1 MVVPCFKFM
10 IIDNC
15 NFPDNLLYDPDNF
28 VWVDVSNENSLKI
41 GIIPILSSIAGKLHS
56 IKLKKKVLTLRKVK
70 A

>member
-1 MVVPCFKFM
+1 M

-28 VWVDVSNENSLKI
+28 VWVDVSNENSIKI
-41 GIIPILSSIAGKLHS
+41 GIIPILSSIAGKLQS